1 MTNWPRLWDL
11 EHSDC
16 QVGTVD
22 VLRPLPKLAY
32 IVSLYPLGQDP
43 HFYPVTSLPTMN

>member
-22 VLRPLPKLAY
+22 VLRPLPKLAI
-32 IVSLYPLGQDP
+32 IVSIAQSDSIEARTL
-43 HFYPVTSLPTMN
+43 